1 MSLNTLIRWLKPREM
16 VFFDLLDA
24 SASNLV
30 AASKCF
36 SEGISGSGAADL
48 ATMRRQ
54 VKELEHKGDEITHD
68 LLDHLDRTF
77 VTPLEREDIL
87 ALTHALDD
95 VVDCMDAAAER
106 LVLYKIQHVLPI
118 AKDMASLVVKGTE
131 QLQPLIHGLRTMTD
145 VKGIRA
151 RITKVTT
158 LENQSDVLFHA
169 ALAQLFENPTD
180 PIYLMKWKEIF
191 GQLEEAV
198 DRIELVAKVIGST
211 VMRNA

>member
-1 MSLNTLIRWLKPREM
+1 MSLNSLIRWLKPREM

-24 SASNLV
+24 SAANLV
-30 AASKCF
+30 ATSKCF
-36 SEGISGSGAADL
+36 SEGIAGGDALGIAA
-48 ATMRRQ
+48 MRKD
-54 VKELEHKGDEITHD
+54 VKELEHKGDEITHE
-68 LLDHLDRTF
+68 LLDNLDRTF

-118 AKDMASLVVKGTE
+118 AKDMANLVVRGAE
-131 QLQPLIHGLRTMTD
+131 QLQPLILSLRTMTD

-151 RITKVTT
+151 RIMKVTT
-158 LENQSDVLFHA
+158 LENQSDALFHA

-191 GQLEEAV
+191 GQLEDAV